1 MRPIMDELASQYSA
15 LLTPSAVDEAPRG
28 LDDMGS
34 AVFNTMWT
42 VSFNFFFF
50 FFEFFL
56 NE

>member
-50 FFEFFL
+50 FFEFFF
-56 NE
+56 E